1 MKLSAPLKRI
11 LDALACAHAG
21 EFLSDVE
28 KFRVLAKV
36 PVSSMTFPRQQPA
49 AIGPQVGLYL
59 VSEPP
64 KDVMQYALD
73 TCERLGHGLTVF
85 SFQSGGEIEE
95 TLAPYRNTLTTAGVA
110 LRVVTLTGEPPA
122 PLAQALRRHPEVT
135 FLVCNESGY
144 LGNSLVKGRVRRD
157 SLPVPVVLVGSNS
170 QAAPSESNTANATR
184 VA

>member
-1 MKLSAPLKRI
+1 MKLSAPLKRM

-36 PVSSMTFPRQQPA
+36 PVSPGAYPRPQPV

-59 VSEPP
+59 GSEPP

-85 SFQSGGEIEE
+85 TFQSDSEIEVL
-95 TLAPYRNTLTTAGVA
+95 LAPYRNALVTAGVA
-110 LRVVTLTGEPPA
+110 LRVIPLTGEPTA
-122 PLAQALRRHPEVT
+122 PLTQALRRHPEVT

-144 LGNSLVKGRVRRD
+144 LGNSLVKGRVRRE
-157 SLPVPVVLVGSNS
+157 SLPVPVVLVGTNG
-170 QAAPSESNTANATR
+170 QTAPSVSDATGTER